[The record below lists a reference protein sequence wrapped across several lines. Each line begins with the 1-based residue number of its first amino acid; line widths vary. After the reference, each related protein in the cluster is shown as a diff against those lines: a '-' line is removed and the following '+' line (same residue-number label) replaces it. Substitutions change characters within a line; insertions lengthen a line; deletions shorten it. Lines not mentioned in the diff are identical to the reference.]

1 MTAQLQLALRDQVLP
16 YKRDSET
23 SRAAAEQS
31 RPKAPSYRAA
41 CLGFVY
47 GRARAGATNEEVAT
61 ALGMKIQTVCPRMKE
76 LRETGQLVDSAMRR
90 ATESGRDAVVWI
102 HKDFWV

>member
-1 MTAQLQLALRDQVLP
+1 MTAQLQLALRDQALP
-16 YKRDSET
+16 FKRDSET

-41 CLGFVY
+41 CLGSVY
-47 GRARAGATNEEVAT
+47 GRAGAGATNEEVAN

-90 ATESGRDAVVWI
+90 ATASGRDAVVWI
-102 HKDFWV
+102 PKDSWV

>member
-1 MTAQLQLALRDQVLP
+1 MSAQLSLALRDLP
-16 YKRDSET
+16 PPFKRDSET
-23 SRAAAEQS
+23 SIAAAKDV

-47 GRARAGATNEEVAT
+47 GRGRAGATNEEVAT

-76 LRETGQLVDSAMRR
+76 LREAGQLVDSQLRR
-90 ATESGRDAVVWI
+90 ETDSGRQAVVWI
-102 HKDFWV
+102 HKDFWL